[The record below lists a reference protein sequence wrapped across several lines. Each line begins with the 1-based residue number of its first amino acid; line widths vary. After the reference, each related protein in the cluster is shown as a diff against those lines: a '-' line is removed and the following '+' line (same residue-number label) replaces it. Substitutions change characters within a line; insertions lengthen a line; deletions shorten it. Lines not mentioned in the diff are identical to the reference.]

1 MSLAEWLT
9 TFRDMHE
16 RGRRGQLNPREAAVY
31 KAGRDELA
39 RALLAAQRLTV
50 KPGETPRQALR
61 VSRAL
66 QIELDM
72 PTAHQRAV
80 TIDVSTGGFST
91 LLSRA
96 PSLGEEVRYSLRMPA
111 SDPLTGQCRVTD
123 VKAQTGNVRVSF
135 QFVGITPEERERIE
149 VFVFDTV
156 LAQLVG

>member
-1 MSLAEWLT
+1 MSLAEWLS

-16 RGRRGQLNPREAAVY
+16 RARRGQLNPREQAVY
-31 KAGRDELA
+31 RAGRDELA

-66 QIELDM
+66 QVDLDL
-72 PTAHQRAV
+72 PTAHVKAV
-80 TIDVSTGGFST
+80 SIDISTGGFST
-91 LLSRA
+91 LLSKA
-96 PSLGEEVRYSLRMPA
+96 PSLGEEVRFALRLPA
-111 SDPLTGQCRVTD
+111 SEPLSGQCRVTD

-135 QFVGITPEERERIE
+135 RFVGQTDEDRERLE